1 MLNLTTD
8 NLSIRINKNIICTKL
23 NLKVEQGM
31 CLGIL
36 GCNGSGKSTLLR
48 TIAGL
53 NKPKSGSINI
63 NDTNINL
70 ISSKQKAKQIGI
82 LLQQNLF
89 SFPST
94 VFETALVGRYSYTSF
109 LGSYQETDIEIVIAA
124 LKYYGLSDKQNN
136 LVSSLSG
143 GESQRLALAIIS
155 IQNPKIYLLDEP
167 LNNLDIKY
175 HKLLQQKFDN
185 TSNLTSIMVLHDF
198 RFIKNT
204 CSHLLLLKDGEHIF
218 GTLDELYTLENLEWL
233 YQTNLTNII

>member
-8 NLSIRINKNIICTKL
+8 NLSIQINKNIICTKL